1 MQKGKLLRLDKRG
14 TCNAP
19 WLSQPLTFSSDL
31 PTSLCLFSDPLVI
44 TGYLSG
50 FTFQEKPKVFYRNNK
65 WLDQEQFLFA
75 FSGQTYDS
83 WVLFYGLFYCHFR
96 ARIRRSLSLKQAG
109 LTELCADFSK
119 IMRNFFPNYAVKI
132 ANYAG
137 IMRIAQ
143 YLL

>member
-14 TCNAP
+14 TRNAP

-96 ARIRRSLSLKQAG
+96 ARIRQSLSLKQVGNLKCPWLG
-109 LTELCADFSK
+109 LLMSAHLVHRMWFKYMAKKKRQKFKLMC
-119 IMRNFFPNYAVKI
+119 
-132 ANYAG
+132 
-137 IMRIAQ
+137 
-143 YLL
+143 